1 MCMQYVNRIRRC
13 SAKHLSLAS
22 SWAKAGMCTTHYL
35 PARKE
40 RSCTF
45 MILIAAAASE
55 H

>member
-1 MCMQYVNRIRRC
+1 MQYINRIRRC
-13 SAKHLSLAS
+13 SAKHLFFANY
-22 SWAKAGMCTTHYL
+22 WAKVVPLCATHCL

-45 MILIAAAASE
+45 MILIPAAASE